1 MLTPAGVAARCHG
14 LMDHSSGGRVSTA
27 FQRLLLLLLAL
38 SGAGCAADTGSSA
51 ADEAVPAG
59 ESLAVDV
66 ADDTVS
72 AADTAAAEGDT
83 WTVSVDGVG
92 DLRIGMEL
100 DGLMPHLE
108 QDTDTIGVRGG
119 CRYVSVTGAPDS
131 VLFMVESGRLAR
143 IDVRGGTTP
152 TAEGAQIGD
161 EERRIETL
169 YPDLRRMPHKYT
181 DGNYLIVIPAAT
193 DTLRRYVFETDGER
207 VTQYRAGVYPQVE
220 WVEGCA

>member
-1 MLTPAGVAARCHG
+1 MR
-14 LMDHSSGGRVSTA
+14 
-27 FQRLLLLLLAL
+27 QRPLLLLVALA
-38 SGAGCAADTGSSA
+38 GAGCAADSDSPVIDQAMPASETAATGA
-51 ADEAVPAG
+51 
-59 ESLAVDV
+59 
-66 ADDTVS
+66 ADDTSSV
-72 AADTAAAEGDT
+72 ADTAAVIDDP

-100 DGLMPHLE
+100 TDLMPHLE

-131 VLFMVESGRLAR
+131 VFFMVESGRLAR
-143 IDVRGGTTP
+143 IDVRGGMTP
-152 TAEGAQIGD
+152 TAEGARIGD

-181 DGNYLIVIPAAT
+181 EGNYLIVIPAPT

>member
-1 MLTPAGVAARCHG
+1 MYAAF
-14 LMDHSSGGRVSTA
+14 DRV
-27 FQRLLLLLLAL
+27 RLLLLLATAL
-38 SGAGCAADTGSSA
+38 CGCAAVGGTPAS
-51 ADEAVPAG
+51 DEAAPASETAATG
-59 ESLAVDV
+59 I
-66 ADDTVS
+66 ADDTMSV
-72 AADTAAAEGDT
+72 ADTASLADGA

-92 DLRIGMEL
+92 DLRIGMQLSE
-100 DGLMPHLE
+100 LMPYLE

-119 CRYVSVTGAPDS
+119 CRYVTVTGAPDS
-131 VLFMVESGRLAR
+131 VLFMVESGHLAR
-143 IDVRGGTTP
+143 IDVRGGTTA

-193 DTLRRYVFETDGER
+193 DTLRRYVFETDGEH